1 MILPTYPLQIRL
13 QIVCF
18 LLGIFCPGQTVAEDM
33 SFPDANDTAGIAH
46 LDRGVM
52 LMFQGETEAAISQ
65 LEKAAELGPNRHETQ
80 YYLAMGY
87 AETKLWN
94 STIDATTKSLS
105 IATDDIESFY
115 LQAKAY
121 FNLGEWVMA
130 ESKLKR
136 VIQQDPFHAR
146 ALKIRGQTQLKQR
159 QFARATQSLLKA
171 SELNPFSTVIQYYLG
186 MSYLNRKMYQQAV
199 TQFEESIQLAPG
211 YAQPYH
217 GLGTAFLRL
226 GEREKGQSAMAEFQ
240 RLQKS
245 SAEYERL
252 SRLTQVDPDNV
263 EAWTDLAHVSMESF
277 NYQLAIKIFRRCLQ
291 YEPQNV
297 AHHLGLS
304 RAFIS
309 LDQPVPARQ
318 ALFRAIEISPNE
330 PILYNTLGSTYAM
343 QGEVAKAIGSFQR
356 AAELD
361 PAQPYYHLNLA
372 RLYQQIGEQSL
383 MQQHYLT
390 YEKLLAEQTKEG
402 SE

>member
-1 MILPTYPLQIRL
+1 MILPTYHFQIRL
-13 QIVCF
+13 QVVC
-18 LLGIFCPGQTVAEDM
+18 LLLSIFCSRQIIAEEM
-33 SFPDANDTAGIAH
+33 SSPDANDTVCIAH

-52 LMFQGETEAAISQ
+52 LMFQGETEAAINQ
-65 LEKAAELGPNRHETQ
+65 LERAAELDPNRHEIQ

-87 AETKLWN
+87 TETELWN

-105 IATDDIESFY
+105 IATDDIESLY
-115 LQAKAY
+115 LQAKSY
-121 FNLGEWVMA
+121 FNLGEWEMA

-136 VIQQDPFHAR
+136 VIEQDPFHAR
-146 ALKIRGQTQLKQR
+146 ALKTSGQTQLKLR
-159 QFARATQSLLKA
+159 QFAQATQSLIKA

-186 MSYLNRKMYQQAV
+186 MSYLNRKMYQQAI
-199 TQFEESIQLAPG
+199 TQFEESIRLAPG

-217 GLGTAFLRL
+217 GLGTAYLRL
-226 GEREKGQSAMAEFQ
+226 GQREKGQSAMAEFQ

-297 AHHLGLS
+297 SHHLGLS

-309 LDQPVPARQ
+309 LDQPVPARR

-343 QGEVAKAIGSFQR
+343 QGDVAKAIGSFQR

-361 PAQPYYHLNLA
+361 PTQPYYHLNLA

-383 MQQHYLT
+383 MQQHYRT
-390 YEKLLAEQTKEG
+390 YEKLLAEQMEEG
-402 SE
+402 PE